1 MNELDQLLEAFLTE
15 AAALTKGSQ
24 RVMNDKNLVANLAD
38 AIRDD
43 ASSNPGAFAAGF
55 SKQAKRL
62 PDEELAHWFLENL
75 DKIEAAGYEG
85 TIYSRDGA
93 YSEWIVRRYIAG
105 SHNWEDITGVM
116 NMNMRDWTILKNR
129 NMLDANHRDIP
140 KFNSVRDLGRY
151 MTLHYNDK
159 LEQVR
164 DAVKNAERN
173 KKAKTIKVVDNDDYK
188 IFVTLNRAAACAV
201 GLGTQWC
208 TANSN
213 IDAHFHRYAGE
224 AFLFQMFPKNPE
236 KLDKIAQNPYAHGKH
251 ITGDEKYQ
259 FGADAELSFKD
270 IADDDVDK
278 KMIRERFPYI
288 YTDIVHGIKSNKE
301 KIEQAFK
308 ELSDDP
314 TLQDKD
320 FKIKTYELDKELE
333 KLHKFVN
340 AGYFTDKTRPKKTEQ
355 PTTDTPPEQP
365 QLGEDNEM
373 GNMQTG
379 GTLGSTGAG
388 GPQGGGKY
396 PPGTAPTMPESV
408 QKGKTMENVDKDVA
422 AMLQS
427 LKKYDKLV
435 ESVAPVLGMRTLGE
449 KKGGKPEWLIDAE
462 KKAEEKEGKE
472 NKDGE
477 SDSEGGE
484 IDEGIISEKD
494 EGKHNNVK
502 TTGFKAVAKKA
513 AAEYGSKE
521 AGEKVAGAVRAKMAK
536 AGKLEESNE
545 ADADVLA
552 WMGRFA
558 KLGNMKGYGK

>member
-1 MNELDQLLEAFLTE
+1 MMDELDQLLEAFLTE
-15 AAALTKGSQ
+15 AVALTKGSQ

-43 ASSNPGAFAAGF
+43 AASNPRAFAAGF
-55 SKQAKRL
+55 SKQAKKL
-62 PDEELAHWFLENL
+62 PDEALAQWFLENL

-85 TIYSRDGA
+85 TIYSRDGV
-93 YSEWIVRRYIAG
+93 YSDWITRRYIAG

-151 MTLHYNDK
+151 MTVHYNDK

-164 DAVKNAERN
+164 DAAKNAERN

-213 IDAHFHRYAGE
+213 HDSHFHRYADE
-224 AFLFQMFPKNPE
+224 AFLFQVFPKNPE
-236 KLDKIAQNPYAHGKH
+236 KVDKISGFNQKH

-259 FGADAELSFKD
+259 FGADSGLSFKD
-270 IADDDVDK
+270 IADDQVNK
-278 KMIRERFPYI
+278 NMIKERFPYM
-288 YTDIVHGIKSNKE
+288 YSDIVHGIKSNKE

-308 ELSDDP
+308 ELAADP

-333 KLHKFVN
+333 KLNKFVT
-340 AGYFTDKTRPKKTEQ
+340 AGYFTTKARPKKAEAPAET
-355 PTTDTPPEQP
+355 PPPEQP
-365 QLGEDNEM
+365 QLSEEDDEM
-373 GNMQTG
+373 ADMPQG
-379 GTLGSTGAG
+379 GDLGTMGAG
-388 GPQGGGKY
+388 GGPSGGAKY
-396 PPGTAPTMPESV
+396 APGTAPTMPESV
-408 QKGKTMENVDKDVA
+408 NKGKAMENVDKDVA

-435 ESVAPVLGMRTLGE
+435 ESVAPVLGMKTLGE
-449 KKGGKPEWLIDAE
+449 KKGDMPPWLKDKEDKPAD
-462 KKAEEKEGKE
+462 KKKD
-472 NKDGE
+472 DGE

-484 IDEGIISEKD
+484 IDEAKVN
-494 EGKHNNVK
+494 EG
-502 TTGFKAVAKKA
+502 
-513 AAEYGSKE
+513 
-521 AGEKVAGAVRAKMAK
+521 
-536 AGKLEESNE
+536 
-545 ADADVLA
+545 ADAEVLA

>member
-1 MNELDQLLEAFLTE
+1 MNELDQLIEAFLTE
-15 AAALTKGSQ
+15 AVALTKGSQ
-24 RVMNDKNLVANLAD
+24 RVMNDKNLVSNLAD

-43 ASSNPGAFAAGF
+43 ASSNPRAFAAGF
-55 SKQAKRL
+55 SKQAKKL
-62 PDEELAHWFLENL
+62 PDEELAQWFLENL
-75 DKIEAAGYEG
+75 DRIEAAGYEG

-151 MTLHYNDK
+151 MTVHYNDK

-164 DAVKNAERN
+164 DAAKNAERN

-213 IDAHFHRYAGE
+213 HDSHFHRYAGE

-236 KLDKIAQNPYAHGKH
+236 KVDKISGFNQKH

-259 FGADAELSFKD
+259 FGADSGLSFKD
-270 IADDDVDK
+270 IADDQVNK
-278 KMIRERFPYI
+278 NIIKERFPYI

-314 TLQDKD
+314 TLQDND

-340 AGYFTDKTRPKKTEQ
+340 AGYFTDKVRPKKVEQ
-355 PTTDTPPEQP
+355 PATDTPPEQP
-365 QLGEDNEM
+365 QLSEEDDEA
-373 GNMQTG
+373 GDMQTG
-379 GTLGSTGAG
+379 GSLGSMGAG
-388 GPQGGGKY
+388 VGPSGGGKY

-408 QKGKTMENVDKDVA
+408 NKGRIMENVDKDIA
-422 AMLQS
+422 AILQS

-462 KKAEEKEGKE
+462 KKAEEKE

-484 IDEGIISEKD
+484 IDEAIVSEKD
-494 EGKHNNVK
+494 EGKHNNGK
-502 TTGFKAVAKKA
+502 TTGFKAVEKKA
-513 AAEYGSKE
+513 AKEYGSKE
-521 AGEKVAGAVRAKMAK
+521 AGEKVAGAVHAKMAK

-545 ADADVLA
+545 ADPDVLT
-552 WMGRFA
+552 WMKRFA
-558 KLGNMKGYGK
+558 SLGNMKGYGR